1 VSLAT
6 GTQDPDSRVNYARG
20 MVLGLGEFQQEQLY
34 FLQKDYVHE
43 RALHGYGTGYG
54 LHVSVTPAG
63 SDFQVQVDPGMG
75 IDQWGREFVLRCAQ
89 CAQLGAWLAA
99 QEQQNPGTIAA
110 NLDPSG
116 GLTVYVVASYDS
128 CLDDLVPLPGQPCSS
143 SAQTQVPS
151 RIRDAADV
159 TLTWQ
164 PPAMPGWDAD
174 RLLARLIDSVH
185 IVPGLSPADSDEAT
199 IIDDLLALPAI
210 AAAGPSGEW
219 PPELGWPAPSNDPS
233 GAAPLRLPAET
244 AADALDRIFTV
255 WVTQVRPQL
264 LPALTSPDAS
274 SDPSILLAAI
284 TFVPAS
290 PFVPAAPQLLSCDD
304 PDDADRPYLLH
315 TRLIQELQRLGAA
328 AAKPP
333 APPQQLVTLE
343 AVVDVNGVLQASA
356 VFHKPVRL
364 TTPVGVASSTGDA
377 GAFGP
382 VASQPDATGFATVW
396 TLDPPAG
403 FPVPADGAVLAA
415 TFGATSVLVGDS
427 ATTLADL
434 ERSGTT
440 FLDTTPVGD
449 VVGYAT
455 VRTTPPPPPPPP
467 RQVASVEW
475 VTITPNVVGSVKLP
489 IVLELWFH
497 PQPAGPPDNAIVEQ
511 LAVQV
516 FDERTGTR
524 LAVVAPVVGGGPNPG
539 QDPGYGNVWRLT
551 VRPPRQFTGYLRLVF
566 DAAKTGLKS
575 PIGGVS
581 LRDWITEEQIEFIGW
596 DPARDRVIA
605 FARVPGTL
613 G

>member
-20 MVLGLGEFQQEQLY
+20 MVLGLDEFQQEQLY
-34 FLQKDYVHE
+34 FLQKDYLHE
-43 RALHGYGTGYG
+43 RALHGYGTVYG

-63 SDFQVQVDPGMG
+63 GDFQVQVDPGMG

-89 CAQLGAWLAA
+89 CANLGAWLAA

-116 GLTVYVVASYDS
+116 GLTVYVVASYDF

-151 RIRDAADV
+151 RIRDAADI

-174 RLLARLIDSVH
+174 RRLARLIDSVQ
-185 IVPGLSPADSDEAT
+185 IVPGLNPADSDEAT
-199 IIDDLLALPAI
+199 IIDDLLTLPAM
-210 AAAGPSGEW
+210 AAAGPSGGW

-233 GAAPLRLPAET
+233 GAAPLQLPAET
-244 AADALDRIFTV
+244 AADALDRILTV

-264 LPALTSPDAS
+264 LPALTGPDPA

-290 PFVPAAPQLLSCDD
+290 PFVPAAPELLSCDD
-304 PDDADRPYLLH
+304 PDDTDRPYLLH

-333 APPQQLVTLE
+333 APPQQLLTLE
-343 AVVDVNGVLQASA
+343 ALVDVNGVLQVSA
-356 VFHKPVRL
+356 VFHQPVQL
-364 TTPVGVASSTGDA
+364 TGPIDVAGSSGDT
-377 GAFGP
+377 GAFDP
-382 VASQPDATGFATVW
+382 VASRPDANGFATVW
-396 TLDPPAG
+396 TLDPPDG
-403 FPVPADGAVLAA
+403 FPVPADDAVLAA
-415 TFGATSVLVGDS
+415 TFGATSVFVGDS
-427 ATTLADL
+427 ATTLAAV
-434 ERSGTT
+434 EAGGTT
-440 FLDTTPVGD
+440 FVDTTPAGD

-455 VRTTPPPPPPPP
+455 VRTTPPPPQ
-467 RQVASVEW
+467 QVASVEW
-475 VTITPNVVGSVKLP
+475 VTITPNVVRSIKLP

-497 PQPAGPPDNAIVEQ
+497 PQPSGPPDDAIVER

-524 LAVVAPVVGGGPNPG
+524 LATVAPVAGGNPNPL
-539 QDPGYGNVWRLT
+539 QDPGYGNVWQLAI
-551 VRPPRQFTGYLRLVF
+551 RPPRQFTGYLRLVF
-566 DAAKTGLKS
+566 DAAGTGVQS
-575 PIGGVS
+575 PIGAVS
-581 LRDWITEEQIEFIGW
+581 LKEWITQEQIEFVGW
-596 DPARDRVIA
+596 DPVRDRVIA
-605 FARVPGTL
+605 FARVPGAQ